1 MTKANIIRLFISLI
15 SGLLFGA
22 GMIIS
27 GMVNPQKV
35 IGFLDV
41 TGNWDPSLAFV
52 MMGALAVFTPAYHL
66 VIKKRSNAING
77 EKLPEVSKAKVDST
91 LISGAIIFGIGW
103 GLSGVCPGPAVA
115 SIAGGSSMILVF
127 VVTMLIGMYIAKQ
140 YLQGKLPIP
149 FIGYRKKDCAV

>member
-1 MTKANIIRLFISLI
+1 MKKMNIIQLLISLI
-15 SGLLFGA
+15 AGLLFGA

-35 IGFLDV
+35 IGFLDI

-52 MMGALAVFTPAYHL
+52 MMGALCVFTPGYHL
-66 VIKKRSNAING
+66 IIKKRSNAVNG
-77 EKLPEVSKAKVDST
+77 EKLPQPNTKKVDST

-115 SIAGGSSMILVF
+115 SIGGGSSMILVF
-127 VVTMLIGMYIAKQ
+127 VLSMLIGMFYAKQ
-140 YLQGKLPIP
+140 YLQGKLPVP
-149 FIGYRKKDCAV
+149 FIGYRKNDCTI